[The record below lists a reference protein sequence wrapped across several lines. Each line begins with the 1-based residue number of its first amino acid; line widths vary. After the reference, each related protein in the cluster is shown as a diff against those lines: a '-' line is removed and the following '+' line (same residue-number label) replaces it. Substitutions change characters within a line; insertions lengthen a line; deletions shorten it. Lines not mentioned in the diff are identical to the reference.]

1 MKLSNISEEIFCR
14 LFRIALW
21 INASLLI
28 SFIYETLSSVGGS
41 LAVANMTIPFVILF
55 VFAVC
60 VSSDVIDY
68 FFEVYRERSLLWKV
82 LPVLNG
88 LFLWII
94 Y

>member
-41 LAVANMTIPFVILF
+41 LAVANMTIPFVILC

-60 VSSDVIDY
+60 VSDPIDY